1 MTYTVFYE
9 NETYELPNSM
19 REFDGMSLSHLKL
32 VNILKE
38 ANKRLTGYQIFVGV
52 LIPDDG
58 DVVNIIYGTYFND
71 YPRNDFNC
79 ISVDKLEMIDVD
91 NILDIGLNSCAVLL
105 KTELII
111 IRTDPNFSSHYESF
125 GEAFDYDGEYLFIKR
140 FTFDS
145 EMINFLFHKEN
156 VEIDYT
162 VQKNDISCII
172 YLSFTYRSYSTRIKI
187 SISNEEIRLLYE
199 ITRTNKYKEV
209 HCGHNDSPSYR
220 DVEEITDEQNFEEI
234 YSMEKE
240 PDESE
245 ESEEE

>member
-32 VNILKE
+32 VNVLVQDNEIY
-38 ANKRLTGYQIFVGV
+38 TGYQIFIGV
-52 LIPDDG
+52 LISDDE

-105 KTELII
+105 KKEIII
-111 IRTDPNFSSHYESF
+111 IRTDPEFSSHYERF

-145 EMINFLFHKEN
+145 EMINFLWGLDVH
-156 VEIDYT
+156 VDIT
-162 VQKNDISCII
+162 VRKNDISCMIF
-172 YLSFTYRSYSTRIKI
+172 LSFTYRSYSSRIEI
-187 SISNEEIRLLYE
+187 SISNEEIRLRYE

-220 DVEEITDEQNFEEI
+220 NVEEITDEQNFEEI

-245 ESEEE
+245 EPEEE

>member
-1 MTYTVFYE
+1 MTFTVFY
-9 NETYELPNSM
+9 NEKKYILPDSDSM
-19 REFDGMSLSHLKL
+19 REFHGMTLSHLEF
-32 VNILKE
+32 VNILVQDNE
-38 ANKRLTGYQIFVGV
+38 IYTGYQIFVGV
-52 LIPDDG
+52 LISDD
-58 DVVNIIYGTYFND
+58 DVYNIIYGTYFND

-105 KTELII
+105 KKEIII
-111 IRTDPNFSSHYESF
+111 IRTDPEFSSHYESF

-145 EMINFLFHKEN
+145 EMINFLWGLD
-156 VEIDYT
+156 VDVDIT
-162 VQKNDISCII
+162 VRKNDISCMIF
-172 YLSFTYRSYSTRIKI
+172 LSFTYRSYSSRIVI
-187 SISNEEIRLLYE
+187 SISNEEIRLQYE

-220 DVEEITDEQNFEEI
+220 DVEEITDERCFEKI

-240 PDESE
+240 PDESDE
-245 ESEEE
+245 E

>member
-1 MTYTVFYE
+1 MPFTVFYNGE
-9 NETYELPNSM
+9 QYELPDSM
-19 REFDGMSLSHLKL
+19 RKFHGMTLSHLEF
-32 VNILKE
+32 VNILDKDNE
-38 ANKRLTGYQIFVGV
+38 RLTGYQIFVGV
-52 LIPDDG
+52 LIPDD
-58 DVVNIIYGTYFND
+58 DVVSIIYGTYFND

-111 IRTDPNFSSHYESF
+111 ICTDPEFRSHYEYF

-145 EMINFLFHKEN
+145 EMINFLWGLD
-156 VEIDYT
+156 VDVDIT
-162 VQKNDISCII
+162 VRKNDISCMIF
-172 YLSFTYRSYSTRIKI
+172 LSFTYRRYSSRIEI
-187 SISNEEIRLLYE
+187 SISNEEIRLRYE
-199 ITRTNKYKEV
+199 ITRMNKYKEV

-220 DVEEITDEQNFEEI
+220 DVEEITDERSFEKI

-240 PDESE
+240 PDESDE
-245 ESEEE
+245 E

>member
-1 MTYTVFYE
+1 
-9 NETYELPNSM
+9 M

-79 ISVDKLEMIDVD
+79 ISVDKFEMIDVD
-91 NILDIGLNSCAVLL
+91 NIFDIGLNSCAVLL

-111 IRTDPNFSSHYESF
+111 IRTNSEFSSHYESF

-145 EMINFLFHKEN
+145 EMIDFLLGLDFDLD
-156 VEIDYT
+156 IT
-162 VQKNDISCII
+162 VQKNDISCMIF
-172 YLSFTYRSYSTRIKI
+172 LSFTYRSYSSRIEI
-187 SISNEEIRLLYE
+187 SISNEEIRLRYE
-199 ITRTNKYKEV
+199 ITRMNKYKEV

-220 DVEEITDEQNFEEI
+220 DVKEITDERCFEEI

-240 PDESE
+240 PDESDE
-245 ESEEE
+245 E